1 MKKILVIQSI
11 HEAGIELL
19 KSNANYEF
27 EVVENVDPEFLKS
40 KIKDFDGVSI
50 RTAKLTRD
58 VIEAANNLKII
69 SRHGVGYDNIDLE
82 ASKKNNLTLAITA
95 TANAVAVAEHVMFML
110 LNISKRKTMY
120 DDTVKE
126 GKFNDRNKLP
136 KTVELWGKNILIAG
150 FGRIGQ
156 SLIKR
161 CLGFEM
167 KVFVYD
173 PFVSK
178 DVIENLGGI
187 KVDSMEDAC
196 KTMDAVSLHIPLNDK
211 TKNIINYDLLKTM
224 KNNCIIINAARGGIV
239 NEVDL
244 DKALNE
250 GLIFGAGLDVLEYE
264 KLSFENLFDEES
276 KNESFEYLRQS
287 ENVLLTPH
295 VAGWTFESHEK
306 LAQTIVDKI
315 ECLFSEK
322 PKEEPKL
329 KRVTGLGGFFFKT
342 QNPQLLKEWYKK
354 HLDLPVDD
362 YGCSFWWKNEKGEN
376 CSTQWSPFKD
386 DTNYFNPSKKEF
398 MQNFRVDDL
407 ENLLKKLS
415 EEGVTIIGEMETYE
429 YGKFGWVLDLE
440 GNKIELWEP
449 IDSAFK

>member
-1 MKKILVIQSI
+1 MKKILVIQPI

-40 KIKDFDGVSI
+40 KIKDCDGASI
-50 RTAKLTRD
+50 RTAKLTGD

-187 KVDSMEDAC
+187 KVESMEDAC
-196 KTMDAVSLHIPLNDK
+196 KEVDAISLHIPLNDK

-224 KNNCIIINAARGGIV
+224 KKNCILINAARGGIV
-239 NEVDL
+239 NEIDL
-244 DKALNE
+244 DKALKE
-250 GLIFGAGLDVLEYE
+250 DLIFGAGLDV
-264 KLSFENLFDEES
+264 FEIEPPES
-276 KNESFEYLRQS
+276 N
-287 ENVLLTPH
+287 
-295 VAGWTFESHEK
+295 
-306 LAQTIVDKI
+306 
-315 ECLFSEK
+315 
-322 PKEEPKL
+322 
-329 KRVTGLGGFFFKT
+329 
-342 QNPQLLKEWYKK
+342 NPLLKNDKVFLSPHTAAFTEECMTRMGKETIQNIIDFFDGK
-354 HLDLPVDD
+354 L
-362 YGCSFWWKNEKGEN
+362 EK
-376 CSTQWSPFKD
+376 
-386 DTNYFNPSKKEF
+386 SKT
-398 MQNFRVDDL
+398 V
-407 ENLLKKLS
+407 KL
-415 EEGVTIIGEMETYE
+415 
-429 YGKFGWVLDLE
+429 
-440 GNKIELWEP
+440 
-449 IDSAFK
+449 